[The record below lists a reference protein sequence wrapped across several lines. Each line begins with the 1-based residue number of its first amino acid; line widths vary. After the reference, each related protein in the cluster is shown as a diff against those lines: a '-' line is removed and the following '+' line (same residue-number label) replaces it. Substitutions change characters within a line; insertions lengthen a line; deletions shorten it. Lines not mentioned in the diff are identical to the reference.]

1 MKVTR
6 VVEYE
11 GSEEDLKRDLTG
23 ALLSSKPVVVT
34 ERVELEGPELNP
46 GFSGT
51 VTIRLVSETWE

>member
-11 GSEEDLKRDLTG
+11 GTEEDLKRHLTG
-23 ALLSSKPVVVT
+23 TLLSRKPVIVT
-34 ERVELEGPELNP
+34 ERELEGPELNP